1 MLTRDDIFCML
12 AQFGIRH
19 DDTLTIHASL
29 RAPGPIEGGADG
41 LIDALKEYLADG
53 LLMIPTH
60 TWDTVGPKHPVF
72 DVRTEAPCIGTLAKV
87 AAFRPDAV
95 RTLHPTHS
103 LALFGREAADYAVG
117 EEHATSPA
125 PVGGCLQRLYDR
137 QGKILLL
144 GVGHNRNTF
153 FHVVDEML
161 DLPNRLGQPYAV
173 TIIDHEGREH
183 FIPAYRPHHMVSPEG
198 AWLDCSARYPNYTPA
213 LEHFGAVQ
221 YGQLGN
227 APVIC
232 CDAKKSADA
241 IMRVWSRATEDVC
254 AREMELPR
262 AWYAD

>member
-1 MLTRDDIFCML
+1 MLTRNDIFRL
-12 AQFGIRH
+12 LDSFGVRH

-29 RAPGPIEGGADG
+29 RSPGPIEGGADG
-41 LIDALKEYLADG
+41 LIDALKAYLCDG
-53 LLMIPTH
+53 LLLIPTH
-60 TWDTVGPKHPVF
+60 TWDNVTRESPVF
-72 DVRTEAPCIGTLAKV
+72 DVRRTVPCIGTLAKV

-153 FHVVDEML
+153 FHAVDEML
-161 DLPNRLGQPYAV
+161 DLPNRLGEPFAV
-173 TIIDHEGREH
+173 TVIDQAGQAHV
-183 FIPAYRPHHMVSPEG
+183 IPAFRPHGMRGPDG
-198 AWLDCSARYPNYTPA
+198 AWMDCSARYPNYTPA
-213 LEHFGAVQ
+213 LEYAGAVQ
-221 YGQLGN
+221 YGQLGD
-227 APVIC
+227 ARVIC

-241 IMRVWSRATEDVC
+241 IMRLWSRATEDVC
-254 AREMELPR
+254 MREMALPR